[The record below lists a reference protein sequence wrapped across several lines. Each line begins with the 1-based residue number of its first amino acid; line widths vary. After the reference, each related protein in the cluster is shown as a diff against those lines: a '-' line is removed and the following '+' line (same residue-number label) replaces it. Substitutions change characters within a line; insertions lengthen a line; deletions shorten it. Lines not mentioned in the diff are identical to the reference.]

1 MHNMELTPDYWQKRY
16 KDSSTGWDI
25 GGVSTPLKTYF
36 DQINNKNL
44 RILIPGCGN
53 AYEAA
58 YLVENGFTNVFL
70 LDWAMAPLDQFKHQY
85 PAFPYEQLICA
96 NFFEHT
102 GQYDLIVEQTF
113 FCALNPSL
121 RPNYAEHV
129 FNLLQKNGKLMG
141 LLFNIPLNADNP
153 PFGGNKAEYLA
164 YFEPWFHILVMD
176 KCTNSIAP
184 RAGNELFILMQKKE
198 NL

>member
-1 MHNMELTPDYWQKRY
+1 MELTQDYWQKRY
-16 KDSSTGWDI
+16 EENSTGWDI

-36 DQINNKNL
+36 DQLNNKNL

-70 LDWAMAPLDQFKHQY
+70 LDWAMAPLNHFKRQY
-85 PAFPYEQLICA
+85 PAFPEEQLICA

-113 FCALNPSL
+113 FCALNPAL
-121 RPNYAEHV
+121 RPTYAKHV
-129 FNLLQKNGKLMG
+129 YQLLKTNGKLVG
-141 LLFNIPLNADNP
+141 LLFNLPLNTDKP
-153 PFGGNKAEYLA
+153 PFGGNKTEYLA
-164 YFEPWFHILVMD
+164 YFEPWFRILVMD
-176 KCTNSIAP
+176 LCTNSIAP
-184 RAGNELFILMQKKE
+184 RAGNELFILMQKKTD
-198 NL
+198 L